1 LAFTGRYAGRRA
13 FLKAAAAAPL
23 ALGGTRAARAA
34 DYQTAAQVF
43 EAIERL
49 EAEVDGRLAA
59 LERAAPAASVFAAG
73 VRQDRARHQAE
84 RARLGRRLGVK
95 SAVGLAE
102 PFDGD
107 ASLDGLR
114 GSQEALVHA
123 HAEGLP
129 ALGYPPAVHRLA
141 AHMVDLARQLTVIEL
156 WIEQE
161 DGRE

>member
-1 LAFTGRYAGRRA
+1 MHA
-13 FLKAAAAAPL
+13 AAAAAPL
-23 ALGGTRAARAA
+23 ALGGARVARAA
-34 DYQTAAQVF
+34 DYQAAAQVF

-49 EAEVDGRLAA
+49 EVDVDGRLAA
-59 LERAAPAASVFAAG
+59 LQRAVPAVSAFVAG
-73 VRQDRARHQAE
+73 VQQDRARHRAE
-84 RARLGRRLGVK
+84 RARMRRRLGVK
-95 SAVGLAE
+95 SAVGMPE

-107 ASLDGLR
+107 ASLEGLR

-129 ALGYPPAVHRLA
+129 ALGNPQAVDRLA

-161 DGRE
+161 DARE